1 MGERVVPGAAGR
13 RELQGQM
20 KRQLKTSTDPK
31 DSNYEQ
37 RPTGSYREAMEPK
50 ELQRVTM
57 TTRHMDSPI
66 LTGYTAHTTKG
77 WDRSV

>member
-1 MGERVVPGAAGR
+1 ME
-13 RELQGQM
+13 
-20 KRQLKTSTDPK
+20 RQLETSTDPK

-50 ELQRVTM
+50 ELQRVPM
-57 TTRHMDSPI
+57 TTRHMDPPI

>member
-1 MGERVVPGAAGR
+1 MPGAAGR

-20 KRQLKTSTDPK
+20 ERQLETSTDPK

-50 ELQRVTM
+50 ELQRVPM
-57 TTRHMDSPI
+57 ATRHTDPRT
-66 LTGYTAHTTKG
+66 LTGYTAHTTQG
-77 WDRSV
+77 WDTSV